1 MNESS
6 IVTDAQYYEFKS
18 KLRGIIISIVIGFI
32 IGGIIGLI
40 IAGDDGYQATF
51 FILFGIVFAGVPYA
65 WKLIPFW
72 SMNVTGIMLKVIIA
86 LVGGWIITPIS
97 FIYNLIQ
104 YIRYGKRMQNHMT
117 AEQQVKD
124 NDVKR
129 ENDNAD
135 RIVNAVNNK

>member
-1 MNESS
+1 
-6 IVTDAQYYEFKS
+6 
-18 KLRGIIISIVIGFI
+18 
-32 IGGIIGLI
+32 
-40 IAGDDGYQATF
+40 
-51 FILFGIVFAGVPYA
+51 VFAGVPYA

-72 SMNVTGIMLKVIIA
+72 SMNVTGIMLKVVIA

-104 YIRYGKRMQNHMT
+104 YIRYGKKMQNHMS